1 MANRSLSPS
10 SCTASLI
17 IGYAMRGADIS
28 QRHCR
33 AIALSLNYGKWS
45 THETRRKMEKGDE
58 KVGTFKRFE

>member
-45 THETRRKMEKGDE
+45 THETEKEDGE
-58 KVGTFKRFE
+58 GR